1 MVRPGLYQNRPIA
14 LCVGS
19 RSLGGLITTSG
30 AVMSKHMKTWGIVLL
45 LAAIG
50 VVSVL
55 ALLGMGKRL
64 VESQIRGDLVAG
76 ALLTR
81 IQLTGERMRRFEKE
95 MFIYVTVPAR
105 RAAYEKQFDEAYQD
119 MLVDLD
125 TALAPSGRAFDD
137 TERAEILRWKASSIT
152 YVAAFN
158 QLQGAAALLD
168 QPESA
173 RGAPLRTTQDFNMA
187 IEEGKNAF
195 RVLLSGTEQMRTR
208 RKTDAAAIAAE
219 IERGLVGI
227 TVAAAVLFGLV
238 GGFIVMT
245 LRRRPGLQAIPR
257 GRAAGAPTAA

>member
-50 VVSVL
+50 VVSVM
-55 ALLGMGKRL
+55 ALLGKGKQM
-64 VESQIRGDLVAG
+64 VESQIRGNLVAG

-81 IQLTGERMRRFEKE
+81 IQLAGERMRRFEKE

-105 RAAYEKQFDEAYQD
+105 RAAYEKQFDEAYKD

-125 TALAPSGRAFDD
+125 TALAPSSSAFSDQD
-137 TERAEILRWKASSIT
+137 RAEIMRWKASSIT

-158 QLQGAAALLD
+158 QLQRAAELLD

-173 RGAPLRTTQDFNMA
+173 RVARLRTTQDFNTA
-187 IEEGKNAF
+187 IEDGKNAF
-195 RVLLSGTEQMRTR
+195 RVLLNGTEQMRTR
-208 RKTDAAAIAAE
+208 RKTDATAIAAE

-227 TVAAAVLFGLV
+227 TMAAAALCGLA
-238 GGFIVMT
+238 GGLIVMA
-245 LRRRPGLQAIPR
+245 LRRSPGLQAIPR
-257 GRAAGAPTAA
+257 GRSPGPPTAA